1 MPHVSE
7 LNIYPLKSAQG
18 INLHKLDYIGR
29 GPKLDRQ
36 WMVVNSN
43 NHFLS
48 QRQFPL
54 MCLIKTQLT
63 ENELILSAPAKDP
76 LIIHINSS
84 SLKEKTV
91 NVWKDLVIALDC
103 GVQAANW
110 ISDYLN
116 KDCRLVVMPS
126 ETQRFVDKDYAN
138 NKETVSFADGFPSLI
153 ISQAS
158 LDDFNS
164 KLEKPINMAHFRPN
178 IVIDDCPPYAEDKWQ
193 KIKINGII
201 FSLVKPCSRCII
213 PAIEPN
219 SGNKR
224 MDIIKALSTHRRRG
238 NASYFGQNA
247 LHDSE
252 GQICVGDNVEL
263 IS

>member
-7 LNIYPLKSAQG
+7 LTIYPLKSAQG
-18 INLHKLDYIGR
+18 INLTKLSYKKR
-29 GPKLDRQ
+29 GPQFDRE
-36 WMVVNSN
+36 WMVVNSKN
-43 NHFLS
+43 QFLS

-54 MCLIKTQLT
+54 MCLIKAQLT
-63 ENELILSAPAKDP
+63 DKELILTAPNCSP
-76 LIIHINSS
+76 LLISFNNSTPQ
-84 SLKEKTV
+84 KAVVEI
-91 NVWKDLVIALDC
+91 WKDQVNAIDC
-103 GVQAANW
+103 GSEAQNW
-110 ISDYLN
+110 ISGYLGI
-116 KDCRLVVMPS
+116 DCRLITMPK
-126 ETQRFVDKDYAN
+126 ETKRLVDSGYAS

-164 KLEKPINMAHFRPN
+164 KLEQPISMAHFRPN
-178 IVIDDCPPYAEDKWQ
+178 IVIDDCPAYAEDIWQ
-193 KIKINGII
+193 AIKINGII

-224 MDIIKALSTHRRRG
+224 MDIIKALSTYRRRG
-238 NASYFGQNA
+238 NATYFGQNA
-247 LHDSE
+247 LHNINGE
-252 GQICVGDNVEL
+252 ICVGDKVEL